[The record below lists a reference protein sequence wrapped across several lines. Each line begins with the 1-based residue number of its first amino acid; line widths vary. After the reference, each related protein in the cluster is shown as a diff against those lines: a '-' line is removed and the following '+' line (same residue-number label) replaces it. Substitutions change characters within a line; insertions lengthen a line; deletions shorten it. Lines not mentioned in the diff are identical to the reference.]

1 MWGDGVKENG
11 GDGQTRWQRDGWK
24 HKDAAEDVRGVGG
37 WMLRVGDGDAEES
50 QGEAQPC
57 MLM

>member
-1 MWGDGVKENG
+1 MDKQDGKG
-11 GDGQTRWQRDGWK
+11 MDGSARMRLKTCER
-24 HKDAAEDVRGVGG
+24 VGG